1 MNNKIV
7 WRLFIVHMYREIC
20 FLPATGIFVDIR
32 QPHSAVV
39 LTVCMNKRQSRV
51 LIPSF
56 LYFCCRIEVTL
67 DARFYK
73 MIF

>member
-20 FLPATGIFVDIR
+20 FLPATGIFVGIR

-51 LIPSF
+51 
-56 LYFCCRIEVTL
+56 
-67 DARFYK
+67 
-73 MIF
+73 

>member
-1 MNNKIV
+1 MNNKI
-7 WRLFIVHMYREIC
+7 FGIVYCSYVQGIC

-51 LIPSF
+51 
-56 LYFCCRIEVTL
+56 
-67 DARFYK
+67 
-73 MIF
+73 